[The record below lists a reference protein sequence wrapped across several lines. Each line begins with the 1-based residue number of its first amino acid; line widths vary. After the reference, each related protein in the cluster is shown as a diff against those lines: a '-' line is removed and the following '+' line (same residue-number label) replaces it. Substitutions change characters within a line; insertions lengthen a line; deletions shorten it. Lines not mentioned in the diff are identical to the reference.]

1 MRNTVSVTGCNSY
14 DPEEVRPALEAVLK
28 PLGGL
33 DFVKAGMTIVIKANL
48 VSMLKPASAATTHP
62 VLLTELCRM
71 LVAKGAKV
79 IVGDSPGGL
88 YTAAYVNAV
97 YAATG
102 VKAVTEAGAELNHD
116 FTHAHADNPRG
127 HTLKELEYT
136 KYLDGADAIINF
148 CKLKTHGMMGMSA
161 CVKNMFGAIPGTFKP
176 EYHYKYPKHAQFA
189 DMLVDINER
198 FKPRLCLVD
207 AVYGME
213 GNGPT
218 MGTPRFIG
226 AILASDSPYCC
237 DRVCAGIIGLDP
249 EEVDTIAAAKARGLE
264 NGFDIVG
271 DPEKFRV
278 TDYRLVRD
286 RKDMSFNRELPGIFG
301 KWFGSFVSGAL
312 ASRPRPDK
320 KQCVGCEKCF
330 RLCPAKAITMKN
342 RKPSINKKACIRCF
356 CCQEFCPKGAM
367 KLHRPL
373 IARFLNR

>member
-1 MRNTVSVTGCNSY
+1 MHNTVSVIGCKSY
-14 DPEEVRPALEAVLK
+14 EPEDVRPALEKVLE

-33 DFVKAGMTIVIKANL
+33 DFVKPGMRVVIKANL

-62 VLLTELCRM
+62 ALLTELCRM

-88 YTAAYVNAV
+88 YTSAYLSAV
-97 YAATG
+97 YSATG
-102 VKAVTEAGAELNHD
+102 VKAVTEVGAELNRD
-116 FTHAHADNPRG
+116 FGHIHADNPGG

-136 KYLDGADAIINF
+136 AYLDDADAIINF

-176 EYHYKYPKHAQFA
+176 EYHYKYPEHAQFA

-198 FKPRLCLVD
+198 FRPRLCLVD

-226 AILASDSPYCC
+226 ALLASDSPYCC

-249 EEVDTIAAAKARGLE
+249 EEVDTVAAAEKRGLE
-264 NGFDIVG
+264 NEFDIVG
-271 DPEKFRV
+271 DPEEFRV
-278 TDYRLVRD
+278 DDYQLVRE
-286 RKDMSFNRELPGIFG
+286 RKEMAFNMELPGIFG

-312 ASRPRPDK
+312 ASRPRVK
-320 KQCVGCEKCF
+320 ANECVGCEKCF
-330 RLCPAKAITMKN
+330 NICPAKAITMRNK
-342 RKPSINKKACIRCF
+342 KPSINKKACIRCF

-367 KLHRPL
+367 KLKRPL
-373 IARFLNR
+373 IARIVNR